1 MREDEVPA
9 HHQELLK
16 LGPKFVP
23 NVQRIPHMDIITV
36 TECSSLKLEYSNKV
50 REAQTLRKDV
60 LRVLKMKKPARD
72 NLTKDQRKAISEI
85 KKDDETS
92 IYPFDK
98 GAGLVRISTEDAK
111 RKIQEQLGETEIVD
125 TDPTDGFVTKIQKKL
140 SSLRKLN
147 RFTDK
152 EYEKIYPSDAIP
164 PRMYGMI
171 KAHKPEK
178 DYPMRLVVS
187 TIGTANYGLSEYLV
201 KITKNTLNKNP
212 IRLKNTQAFVEEA
225 KTWTIEP
232 DEVQVSYDV
241 VNLYPSV
248 PIKES
253 IDVLIGQLNQDRENL
268 QSQTKLTINEIK
280 ELLELCLSKCYFL
293 YDDQIHVLEN
303 KGPIGLSLM
312 VTMAES
318 YLQHLEEQA
327 IDDALHQQPPIDL
340 KTHRRYVDDSH
351 TRFKILM
358 DAGRFLLELNKQ
370 DERVQWTMEVETE
383 DKSLAFMNVKT
394 TNNRQGSY
402 EFQVYRKKAI
412 TNVQVKPESSH
423 DPKILSGIF
432 KGFVHQAHKIC
443 SPHHLDDELEF
454 IIKVFQENGYEEHAL
469 RRWSKEVQDGIN
481 ARSESTSQTTTNE
494 EPAQT
499 TTNEEPAQTVS
510 LPWIPGVSPSLKKAF
525 RKAGY
530 KVTFKANPN
539 LMSILT
545 KKNKAKLP
553 ANSYPGVYKIPCS
566 CGVPPYIGKS
576 KLRTN
581 KRINQHKEYV
591 TKEQWERSGAAQ
603 HAQTCPKGPL
613 FEEAMTLKT
622 DNRNF
627 ERSVR
632 EALEIQRHRSAPRF
646 NGINKDEGQYLKT
659 TFWMPYMDMVSKE
672 EKERDQRRQLRNEQP
687 PNNEETHPRTQGH
700 FSSYG
705 DSGNTRN
712 DQRTNES
719 ATEDDERSE
728 QRRSQRL
735 RTNLTSLT
743 SNLTSLTSNN
753 EDTLG
758 TH

>member
-1 MREDEVPA
+1 
-9 HHQELLK
+9 
-16 LGPKFVP
+16 
-23 NVQRIPHMDIITV
+23 MDIITV
-36 TECSSLKLEYSNKV
+36 TECSILKLEYSNKV
-50 REAQTLRKDV
+50 REAQTLRKYV

-72 NLTKDQRKAISEI
+72 NLTTDQRRAISEI
-85 KKDDETS
+85 KRNDEIS

-98 GAGLVRISTEDAK
+98 GTGLVRISTEEAK
-111 RKIQEQLGETEIVD
+111 RKIQEQLGETTIVD
-125 TDPTDGFVTKIQKKL
+125 TDSTSGFVTKIQQKL
-140 SSLRKLN
+140 SSLRKRN

-178 DYPMRLVVS
+178 NYPMRLVVS

-212 IRLKNTQAFVEEA
+212 IRLRNTQAFVEEA
-225 KTWTIEP
+225 KTWKIEP

-253 IDVLIGQLNQDRENL
+253 IEVLVEQLNQDRVKL
-268 QSQTKLTINEIK
+268 QKQTKLKINEIK

-318 YLQHLEEQA
+318 YLQYLEDRA
-327 IDDALHQQPPIDL
+327 IDDALHQQPPIEL

-351 TRFKILM
+351 TRFKKRL
-358 DAGRFLLELNKQ
+358 DATGFLVELNKQ
-370 DERVQWTMEVETE
+370 DERVQYTMEMEAE

-394 TNNRQGSY
+394 TNNKQGSY
-402 EFQVYRKKAI
+402 EFQVFRKKAI

-443 SPHHLDDELEF
+443 SQHHLKNELEF
-454 IIKVFQENGYEEHAL
+454 IVQVFQENGYEEGKL
-469 RRWSKEVQDGIN
+469 RKWSKEVRDKIN
-481 ARSESTSQTTTNE
+481 GTSENTNTTTNE
-494 EPAQT
+494 T
-499 TTNEEPAQTVS
+499 EEPTQTVT
-510 LPWIPGVSPSLKKAF
+510 LPWIPGVSPSLKKVF

-530 KVTFKANPN
+530 KVAFKANPN

-553 ANSYPGVYKIPCS
+553 TNSYPGVYKIPCP
-566 CGVPPYIGKS
+566 CGVPPYIGKT

-581 KRINQHKEYV
+581 TRINQHEDYV
-591 TKEQWERSGAAQ
+591 AKEQWERSGAAE
-603 HAQTCPKGPL
+603 HARTCPTGPS
-613 FEEAMTLKT
+613 FNEATTLKT
-622 DNRNF
+622 EHRNF

-659 TFWMPYMDMVSKE
+659 TFWMPYMDMVTKE
-672 EKERDQRRQLRNEQP
+672 ENE
-687 PNNEETHPRTQGH
+687 
-700 FSSYG
+700 
-705 DSGNTRN
+705 
-712 DQRTNES
+712 
-719 ATEDDERSE
+719 
-728 QRRSQRL
+728 RSQRWQRRNE
-735 RTNLTSLT
+735 RTN
-743 SNLTSLTSNN
+743 
-753 EDTLG
+753 DVR
-758 TH
+758 